1 MSKYVIDGSTLT
13 SIGNAIRE
21 KTGGTESIPVTD
33 LATSISAIA
42 AGDYN
47 VKLIQLSPTSTS
59 SLVLTEEM
67 LNAKYLAFGS
77 YNKLFLVNM
86 SDLSFSM
93 LNYTNSSFQTNTSG
107 MNDYYF
113 TIEDGVMRYRF
124 KEDNYATTI
133 FYAQGTNKGWMVI
146 IS

>member
-59 SLVLTEEM
+59 SLTLTEEM

-124 KEDNYATTI
+124 KEDNSATSI
-133 FYAQGTNKGWMVI
+133 FYAQGKNKGWMVI

>member
-59 SLVLTEEM
+59 SLTLTEEM

-77 YNKLFLVNM
+77 YNKIFLVNM

-93 LNYTNSSFQTNTSG
+93 LNYTNSSFQTNTSE

>member
-59 SLVLTEEM
+59 SLTLTEEM

-77 YNKLFLVNM
+77 YNKIFLVNM

-133 FYAQGTNKGWMVI
+133 FYAQGKNKGWMVI

>member
-21 KTGGTESIPVTD
+21 KTGGTESIPVID

-59 SLVLTEEM
+59 SLTLTEEM

-77 YNKLFLVNM
+77 YNRIFLVNM

-133 FYAQGTNKGWMVI
+133 FYAQGKNKGWMVI

>member
-59 SLVLTEEM
+59 SLTLTEEM

-77 YNKLFLVNM
+77 YNRIFLVNM
-86 SDLSFSM
+86 SDLSFST

-124 KEDNYATTI
+124 KEDNYATSI

>member
-13 SIGNAIRE
+13 SIGDAIRE

-33 LATSISAIA
+33 LAASISAIV

-47 VKLIQLSPTSTS
+47 VKMIQLSPTSTS
-59 SLVLTEEM
+59 SLTLTEEM

-93 LNYTNSSFQTNTSG
+93 FNYTNSSFQTSTSG
-107 MNDYYF
+107 MNDYYL

-124 KEDNYATTI
+124 KEDNYATSI
-133 FYAQGTNKGWMVI
+133 FYAQGANKGWMVI

>member
-59 SLVLTEEM
+59 SLTLTEEM

-77 YNKLFLVNM
+77 YDRIFLVNM

-93 LNYTNSSFQTNTSG
+93 LNYTKSSFQTNTSG

>member
-59 SLVLTEEM
+59 SLTLTEEM

-77 YNKLFLVNM
+77 YNKIFLVNM

-124 KEDNYATTI
+124 KEDNYATSI
-133 FYAQGTNKGWMVI
+133 FHAQGKNKGWMVI

>member
-59 SLVLTEEM
+59 SLTLTEEM

-77 YNKLFLVNM
+77 YNKIFLVNM